1 MSSPR
6 FSSLLTG
13 IACLALLGLNP
24 RAAMADNFTFATG
37 QYDNTANT
45 VAGTPAVPIYDNN
58 QTTGVFRDV
67 FWWRNQ
73 ADATPFVPSADYISS
88 GQSMVLCGISAC
100 DNGSGTQTSLNFT
113 GPNQSG
119 GVTYLTLYDTTPA
132 DGAATT
138 DTFDASVPGG
148 LTISADVL
156 FASNHGAGGGVVAL
170 YGEGQDGL
178 ALILNNAGNTE
189 TGSLELVYRSPGQGD
204 LLISSAELT
213 PGDVVLLGNWYQVT
227 LNIMVNAALGTYSA
241 TGTIQSHVTGTD
253 PNSNLLATLASISTS
268 GSLTSP
274 GNALDLTNPGQVGVL
289 AVANVG
295 ITGLGCAPLAAGGTY
310 NGNPNPILDG
320 CSDNVGVSITNFNI
334 PTSQVPEP
342 GSMLL
347 LGSGLLGLARMH
359 QRRKR

>member
-1 MSSPR
+1 
-6 FSSLLTG
+6 
-13 IACLALLGLNP
+13 
-24 RAAMADNFTFATG
+24 
-37 QYDNTANT
+37 
-45 VAGTPAVPIYDNN
+45 
-58 QTTGVFRDV
+58 
-67 FWWRNQ
+67 
-73 ADATPFVPSADYISS
+73 
-88 GQSMVLCGISAC
+88 
-100 DNGSGTQTSLNFT
+100 
-113 GPNQSG
+113 
-119 GVTYLTLYDTTPA
+119 
-132 DGAATT
+132 
-138 DTFDASVPGG
+138 
-148 LTISADVL
+148 
-156 FASNHGAGGGVVAL
+156 VAL

-189 TGSLELVYRSPGQGD
+189 TGSLELVYRSPGQAD

-274 GNALDLTNPGQVGVL
+274 GNAFDLTNPGQVGVL
-289 AVANVG
+289 AVANAA
-295 ITGLGCAPLAAGGTY
+295 ITGVGCAPLAAGGTY
-310 NGNPNPILDG
+310 NGSPILTQDG
-320 CSDNVGVSITNFNI
+320 CDDNVGVSITNFNI